1 VRPLDERPGL
11 SYALLGGLAVIPI
24 AGLFAVGTSGIAI
37 EPGVHLAV
45 VTVTALVAFQAAIG
59 LSIVGYRQR
68 DGRSVMIGTA
78 FVVMASLLAV
88 HGFATPTILVGPNGL
103 VAFAAGATLP
113 AGAILI
119 GLSAHPLVR
128 KPNAA
133 AWLMEIQIMLVV
145 IIAAIGVIGMTIPDA
160 FPAAPLA
167 DSTSALALLGF
178 GSLCLGALA
187 WRSARTFLLTRR
199 PGDAMVGVGVVW
211 LGAALGSAATFNTTE
226 FGWWL
231 GHGLELLGIATI
243 TIALAVDLRR
253 TAPSRALTGDL
264 EAIELVLKEEEYLGP
279 QVRALLIDLAEKDGH
294 TELHTRR
301 VAMLAAQVGEELGL
315 APSALRKL
323 ALGGLLH
330 DIGKLAVPRAIL
342 QKPEGLTD
350 EEYAL
355 VKAHPENGAALLT
368 ELGGFSA
375 DVRALVRNHHE
386 RLDGSGYP
394 GGVSAE
400 ELSDGA
406 RILGVCD
413 VYDALVSDRVYRPA
427 WTSERAISHLR
438 HETPAQFDVRAVEA
452 LAAILERELP
462 AQPAAGGASPGETIL
477 RKHPAEAE
485 LQKIASRQSTSRA
498 TSRQRGEA

>member
-1 VRPLDERPGL
+1 MRPLDARPGL
-11 SYALLGGLAVIPI
+11 SYALFGALAVVPI
-24 AGLFAVGTSGIAI
+24 AALIAFGTGGILI

-59 LSIVGYRQR
+59 LSIVGYRHG

-88 HGFATPTILVGPNGL
+88 HGFATPTILIGPNGL

-128 KPNAA
+128 KRRAA
-133 AWLMEIQIMLVV
+133 EWLMELQIGLVA
-145 IIAAIGVIGMTIPDA
+145 IIAAIGVVGMTIPDA
-160 FPAAPLA
+160 LPAAPLA

-253 TAPSRALTGDL
+253 AAPSRALTGDL
-264 EAIELVLKEEEYLGP
+264 EAVELVVREEEFLGP
-279 QVRALLIDLAEKDGH
+279 QVRALLLDLAEKDGH

-301 VAMLAAQVGEELGL
+301 VAMRAAQVGEELGL

-342 QKPEGLTD
+342 QKPDVLTD
-350 EEYAL
+350 AEFAL
-355 VKAHPENGAALLT
+355 IKRHPENGASLLA
-368 ELGGFSA
+368 ELGGFSG
-375 DVRALVRNHHE
+375 DVRALVRDHHE

-394 GGVSAE
+394 NGANAE
-400 ELSDGA
+400 QLSVGA

-427 WTSERAISHLR
+427 WTNERAISHLR
-438 HETPAQFDVRAVEA
+438 FDCSGQFDGRAVEA
-452 LAAILERELP
+452 LAAVVERELP
-462 AQPAAGGASPGETIL
+462 SEVTAEAPGRQVIL
-477 RKHPAEAE
+477 REHEAEAQLQE
-485 LQKIASRQSTSRA
+485 LASRA
-498 TSRQRGEA
+498 TSAQRGEV